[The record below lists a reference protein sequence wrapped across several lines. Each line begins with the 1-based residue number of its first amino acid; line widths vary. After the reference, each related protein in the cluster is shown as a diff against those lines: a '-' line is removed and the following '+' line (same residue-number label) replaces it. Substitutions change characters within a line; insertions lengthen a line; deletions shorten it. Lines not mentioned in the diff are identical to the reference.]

1 MYPISSPFKTAPPLT
16 TSTATTYPPG
26 TNNCFPS
33 PGLLLVSS
41 VLFSL
46 SSLYNY
52 SVWLFV
58 TTVHGILQA
67 RILEWVALSFSR
79 GFSQPRAQARVSH
92 IVDRR
97 FTVWATRKSEPI
109 RLLKKWKS
117 LSLVQLFVTTVHGIL
132 QGRILE
138 WVDIPFFRGSSG
150 PRSQTQFSCIA
161 GGFFTILNKRKQE
174 ENSLA
179 S

>member
-1 MYPISSPFKTAPPLT
+1 MITCYSSSRTLIH
-16 TSTATTYPPG
+16 PG
-26 TNNCFPS
+26 SLLQRLYESESEVAHLCPTLCDPVDCS
-33 PGLLLVSS
+33 LPGSS
-41 VLFSL
+41 
-46 SSLYNY
+46 
-52 SVWLFV
+52 
-58 TTVHGILQA
+58 VHGIFQG
-67 RILEWVALSFSR
+67 IVLEWVAISFSR
-79 GFSQPRAQARVSH
+79 GSSQPRAQTRVSH

>member
-1 MYPISSPFKTAPPLT
+1 MIIKLDYQGTYKPCCAKLLQSCLTLYDPIDCS
-16 TSTATTYPPG
+16 PPG
-26 TNNCFPS
+26 
-33 PGLLLVSS
+33 SS
-41 VLFSL
+41 
-46 SSLYNY
+46 
-52 SVWLFV
+52 
-58 TTVHGILQA
+58 VHGIFQA
-67 RILEWVALSFSR
+67 RILECVGISFSR
-79 GFSQPRAQARVSH
+79 ESSQPRDRTRGSR
-92 IVDRR
+92 IVDRC